1 MTFSV
6 SSPNRRAR
14 ATDEA
19 AASAANATQVL
30 FTSFSRDRADP
41 DGALAKRVEDGVT
54 RERTCSGPEATA
66 RRAASAAVSA
76 TSAPRAARSRDAA
89 ELRFQTIVLMPARK
103 ALVAIPWPT
112 APMPRTATG
121 SCVDSIAPLLDV
133 WAATGSLQRSAT
145 AHAAYCD
152 RICPRSTGGLDS
164 PPDSRP
170 TLGGATAGSPPT
182 VTRTWPR
189 DFAG

>member
-19 AASAANATQVL
+19 AASAANTTQVL

-41 DGALAKRVEDGVT
+41 DGALAKRVEEGVT
-54 RERTCSGPEATA
+54 RERGLLE
-66 RRAASAAVSA
+66 
-76 TSAPRAARSRDAA
+76 RAARSRDAA

-103 ALVAIPWPT
+103 ALVAIPWPM

-121 SCVDSIAPLLDV
+121 SCVDSIAHRSWPNSRLRCWTPL
-133 WAATGSLQRSAT
+133 ANT
-145 AHAAYCD
+145 
-152 RICPRSTGGLDS
+152 
-164 PPDSRP
+164 RP
-170 TLGGATAGSPPT
+170 
-182 VTRTWPR
+182 W
-189 DFAG
+189 